1 MNSQPISSKLPL
13 DRENRKKLWQYY
25 QKYHRKRKQDLIP
38 DLVRDLPSGWLL
50 PYLTQIDS
58 LLWGRWQ
65 YWSRCQMLPK
75 SAWMRWKME
84 SAIALI
90 EGRKP
95 ENLPLFVIEQTLPE
109 EPIPQIEWQYS
120 SEAEAMLRD
129 TLDCIPSHGGWC
141 GWSSWEYIR
150 YFLDWV
156 LYGLGHP
163 AYRTLPKEPSGCE
176 GASIR
181 LYQMFDVSL
190 LLMFPEDYLGR
201 ILPEICSKQGQRNQG
216 FFPTP
221 LTLSSTIAQ
230 MINDKGDLTSKQN
243 RILTVNEP
251 AVGTGSMLLAQ
262 SNYTLCAI
270 GQDIDATLLQSALFQ
285 FALYS
290 PWYYCPIWW
299 LGHTDLILG
308 NSLTMENLTSVNA
321 KYWVKEFFENSEDKD
336 SDKDLD
342 RYIQQIQQNKNTPA
356 TKLPSYSVADDL
368 LKGNKKAKKKSQF
381 AKPFQQLSLFDLED
395 L

>member
-1 MNSQPISSKLPL
+1 M
-13 DRENRKKLWQYY
+13 
-25 QKYHRKRKQDLIP
+25 
-38 DLVRDLPSGWLL
+38 LPS
-50 PYLTQIDS
+50 
-58 LLWGRWQ
+58 
-65 YWSRCQMLPK
+65 

-84 SAIALI
+84 GAIALI
-90 EGRKP
+90 EDRKP
-95 ENLPLFVIEQTLPE
+95 ESLPIFVVEQTLPD

-120 SEAEAMLRD
+120 SETEAMLRD
-129 TLDCIPSHGGWC
+129 TLDCIPPHGGWC
-141 GWSSWEYIR
+141 GWSSWEYLR

-163 AYRTLPKEPSGCE
+163 AYRILPKEPSDCE
-176 GASIR
+176 GASMR

-201 ILPEICSKQGQRNQG
+201 ILPDLCSKGGQRDRG

-221 LTLSSTIAQ
+221 LTVSSMMACMLNTKSDLSS
-230 MINDKGDLTSKQN
+230 KQD

-285 FALYS
+285 FALYA

-308 NSLTMENLTSVNA
+308 NSLTMENLTSINA
-321 KYWVKEFFENSEDKD
+321 KYWIEEFFENNEVSD
-336 SDKDLD
+336 SDENLE
-342 RYIQQIQQNKNTPA
+342 RYIRQIQQHKNTPV
-356 TKLPSYSVADDL
+356 TELPSYSVTDDL
-368 LKGNKKAKKKSQF
+368 LKNKKKTKKKIQISQQF
-381 AKPFQQLSLFDLED
+381 SQISLFDLD
-395 L
+395 D